1 MANREVRLITKN
13 SSIVDRPLPSSLLA
27 GEAIVNTA
35 QGIVF
40 FSGVTQSTNNW
51 VPSSDANFFEV
62 GSNLY
67 NLKIRNK
74 IVSYGEMNDLSGKFL
89 SGTTSGFSLANISD
103 IKGFDTFL
111 TGGTYYSG
119 TTTFKNNTGGTFTI
133 SGYSTGYTLTD
144 TKIVDALGYT
154 PLSAYTD
161 TFLTGFT
168 YQNTTNTLEITLN
181 DGSIFNTSIN
191 EMSGM
196 TFNGSVSATTYY
208 GDGSNLTGINATEVT
223 GFTFN
228 TSNYELGLG
237 QNNNNNFT
245 VDLSILSSDMT
256 ITGGTFDSNTGTA
269 TFTNNSGGTF
279 DVTGFLTG
287 FTDIYTTGA
296 TYDDLTGVATFTR
309 NDGNNYTLSGLY
321 TGSTYIIPNL
331 QEVTDSGNTTTNDII
346 VDAGGNYVSYI
357 TQSSIGSSYLL
368 TYSAQL
374 SGNGSLSLVSIGGGG
389 TGVLTSTLVPSPN
402 VVQLEFP
409 NKQTGSYTIAT
420 IDDIPTDKFVTG
432 FTNNNNVFTISDNAG
447 QDYST
452 KLDILTGLTIN
463 GALSVTGNT
472 SSDLVKITQLG
483 TGNAFVVKDSN
494 NPDNTPFVIDNNGFV
509 GIGFE
514 NPSVFNS
521 RLLSVGTS
529 NGESGV
535 NGIGFGNHG
544 VLGKSELGYAGLYGL
559 NSADGAGVGIG
570 VYGRAQTASES
581 YIGQIWIGGKF
592 EAVGDGE
599 LNYSVQLLDGTEGI
613 NKVLVSKSLDGK
625 ANWSSV
631 LSGLTYVY
639 SNSISTTTIS
649 ATTYQ
654 NLPLDVFVTGGT
666 YNFTGD
672 TLTLNRNDGNNIQI
686 TGFTYERQSNY
697 VYPYHYSGTA
707 PLGSLISSNNW
718 IIKRVDFTTPGSPIT
733 LSAIGAWDNRYTL
746 TYS

>member
-13 SSIVDRPLPSSLLA
+13 SSIVDRSLPTSLLA

-40 FSGVTQSTNNW
+40 FSGVTQSSNDW
-51 VPSSDANFFEV
+51 VPSSDVNFFEV

-74 IVSYGEMNDLSGKFL
+74 IVSYGEVNDLSGKFL

-111 TGGTYYSG
+111 TGGTYSSG
-119 TTTFKNNTGGTFTI
+119 TTIFKNNTGGTFTI

-208 GDGSNLTGINATEVT
+208 GDGSNLTGINTTQVT
-223 GFTFN
+223 GLTFN

-256 ITGGTFDSNTGTA
+256 ITGGTYNSNNGTA

-279 DVTGFLTG
+279 DVTGF
-287 FTDIYTTGA
+287 TDIYTTGA
-296 TYDDLTGVATFTR
+296 TYDVSNGEATFTR
-309 NDGNNYTLSGLY
+309 NDGNSYSVSGFY
-321 TGSTYIIPNL
+321 TGGTDTYITGFTYNDNTFNIN
-331 QEVTDSGNTTTNDII
+331 DNSGNTFN
-346 VDAGGNYVSYI
+346 
-357 TQSSIGSSYLL
+357 
-368 TYSAQL
+368 
-374 SGNGSLSLVSIGGGG
+374 
-389 TGVLTSTLVPSPN
+389 
-402 VVQLEFP
+402 
-409 NKQTGSYTIAT
+409 AT
-420 IDDIPTDKFVTG
+420 IDTVTG
-432 FTNNNNVFTISDNAG
+432 I
-447 QDYST
+447 
-452 KLDILTGLTIN
+452 TIN
-463 GALSVTGNT
+463 GNLIVTGDT
-472 SSDLVKITQLG
+472 
-483 TGNAFVVKDSN
+483 VVDS
-494 NPDNTPFVIDNNGFV
+494 V
-509 GIGFE
+509 
-514 NPSVFNS
+514 
-521 RLLSVGTS
+521 
-529 NGESGV
+529 
-535 NGIGFGNHG
+535 
-544 VLGKSELGYAGLYGL
+544 
-559 NSADGAGVGIG
+559 
-570 VYGRAQTASES
+570 
-581 YIGQIWIGGKF
+581 
-592 EAVGDGE
+592 
-599 LNYSVQLLDGTEGI
+599 
-613 NKVLVSKSLDGK
+613 
-625 ANWSSV
+625 
-631 LSGLTYVY
+631 
-639 SNSISTTTIS
+639 S
-649 ATTYQ
+649 ATTLNVNGVNITGDTY
-654 NLPLDVFVTGGT
+654 VTGGT

-672 TLTLNRNDGNNIQI
+672 TLTLTRNDGNNIPI
-686 TGFTYERQSNY
+686 TGFTYQRESDY

-733 LSAIGAWDNRYTL
+733 LSAIGAWNNRYSL
-746 TYS
+746 IYS